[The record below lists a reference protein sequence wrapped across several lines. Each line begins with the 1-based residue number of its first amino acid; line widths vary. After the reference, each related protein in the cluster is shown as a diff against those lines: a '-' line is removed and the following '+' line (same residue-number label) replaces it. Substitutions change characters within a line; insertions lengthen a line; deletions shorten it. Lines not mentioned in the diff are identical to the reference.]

1 MKMKRYFIW
10 LLMSAKRLL
19 VTPAFI
25 ILLCII
31 PLVVPT
37 LKNILTSD
45 TSMARVV
52 LASEDSGATVENI
65 KKHLTEDEGV
75 IIYSVADTP
84 AAAVRAVETG
94 KADAAW
100 IFCADFDDV
109 IIDYTQKR
117 GDFFAVR
124 PQLARVIEREES
136 VVLLLSHEKLYG
148 AMYKYIAFELCK
160 DFIYDEIDS
169 NGVVPEEYLREVFFG
184 AESLGDIIEV
194 EILNEKIRD
203 SGASMTTT
211 PLRGIIAVVSTL
223 CSICAAMYFLK
234 DEKEGKYDRL
244 APGDH
249 IYPAFALIFSASLL
263 SAAVALAAILV
274 SGLSV
279 GVMDEIL
286 SMVLFVFAES
296 AFALVI
302 AMVFN
307 SYGKLGALTPG
318 IVIGMLLLS
327 PIFLNLRSLAF
338 IGALFP
344 TFHYLHSVYDAAYLG
359 SMAIYTVVAFAL
371 AFVCARIFKTK
382 SVNRSMLI

>member
-37 LKNILTSD
+37 LKNVLTSD
-45 TSMARVV
+45 TSMARIV
-52 LASEDSGATVENI
+52 LASEDSGATVESI
-65 KKHLTEDEGV
+65 KKHLTDDEGV
-75 IIYSVADTP
+75 IIYSTARTP
-84 AAAVRAVETG
+84 EAAVRAVETG

-109 IIDYTQKR
+109 IIDYTEKR
-117 GDFFAVR
+117 GEFLAVR
-124 PQLARVIEREES
+124 PSLVRVVEREDS

-148 AMYKYIAFELCK
+148 AMYKYIAFELCR

-184 AESLGDIIEV
+184 AESLGDIIDV

-223 CSICAAMYFLK
+223 SAICAAMYFLK

-244 APGDH
+244 APCDH
-249 IYPAFALIFSASLL
+249 IYPAFALIFSASFL
-263 SAAVALAAILV
+263 SAAVALAAIFL
-274 SGLSV
+274 SGLSL
-279 GVMDEIL
+279 GAADEII

-318 IVIGMLLLS
+318 IVIAMLLLS
-327 PIFLNLRSLAF
+327 PIFLNLRSLSF
-338 IGALFP
+338 VGALFP
-344 TFHYLHSVYDAAYLG
+344 TYHYLNSVYESAYIG
-359 SMAIYTVVAFAL
+359 SMIVYTVVAFAL